1 MAKKFTKYFSK
12 FGLGQVG
19 GSLEI
24 TESMRNTLGGKGAGL
39 AVMSNMGFNIP
50 PGVTI
55 STEVSEI
62 FSSIFDDC
70 FDDAVAFVEGLAVA
84 TRREVTEIEE
94 HFGYAPMYAVRS
106 GAPVSMPGMMDTV
119 LNVGIHRGNIDEWV
133 ERIGE
138 RAAWDCYTRL
148 LMTIATSI
156 FEINDKQ
163 ISEIE
168 ISVAK
173 FKYGAKEKPD
183 SYADFNAKHLM
194 KFSEKLEKYLD
205 KQTPYYLAS
214 FFKKITGTK
223 GKVDFSEFING
234 KNCVHNQLCLT
245 IMTVLRSWSSDR
257 AKTYREINN
266 LQHVKGTAINI
277 QSMVFGNF
285 NNASC
290 SGVLFTRNPTTGE
303 PVMTG
308 EYLINAQGE
317 DVVAGNRTPHNIEE
331 MKLDMPSVYQELI
344 EESQRMEELFKDMM
358 DIEFTVQDGELFFLQ
373 SRAGKRSTQAKFIIA
388 LDFYNQNILSKEE
401 LKERIKIKDLEKLVM
416 PSISAETQ
424 KNSFTTGTPA
434 SGGVVKGVV
443 SLSSEKAVEMA
454 EKGQNVILF
463 AFTTTPDDIAGINSS
478 VGIVTQIGGV
488 TSHAAVVARGMDKTC
503 IVGVP
508 DMDHEGD
515 ALSFHDADVR
525 LKEGQEIVI
534 DGSTGA
540 IYFADKVD
548 IEDGKM
554 PDGVANLIYRD
565 IEKSNGFYFN
575 INDPYL
581 DSIDVEKIRGK
592 MYIKVKPHHV
602 GENMVDMIEAVAD
615 KVGRKHL
622 VLDISALAQQDSVDK
637 TVTSS
642 ILQISGIRS
651 YNKQNLLK
659 FSNYMDDFAKKTE
672 KQSFVTVVSGN
683 KKINYNIDPKRQ
695 KDKIDIDVQL
705 TQPIELEHF
714 ENIIFN

>member
-19 GSLEI
+19 GNLEI

-70 FDDAVAFVEGLAVA
+70 FDDAIVFVEGLAIA
-84 TRREVTEIEE
+84 TQNEVMPIED

-133 ERIGE
+133 KRIGE

-156 FEINDKQ
+156 FEISDKQ

-168 ISVAK
+168 ISVGK
-173 FKYGAKEKPD
+173 FKYGAKSKPE

-194 KFSEKLEKYLD
+194 KFADKLEKHLD
-205 KQTPYYLAS
+205 KETPYYLSAFFNKIVGSKKKVS
-214 FFKKITGTK
+214 FS
-223 GKVDFSEFING
+223 DFING

-303 PVMTG
+303 SVMTG
-308 EYLINAQGE
+308 EYLVNAQGE
-317 DVVAGNRTPHNIEE
+317 DVVAGNRTPNNIEE
-331 MKLDMPSVYQELI
+331 MKLEMPNVYKELV

-388 LDFYNQNILSKEE
+388 LDFYSKNILDKNE

-416 PSISAETQ
+416 PSVTAETQ
-424 KNSFTTGTPA
+424 KNSFTKGTPA
-434 SGGVVKGVV
+434 SGGVVKGIVC
-443 SLSSEKAVEMA
+443 LSSDKAVEMA
-454 EKGQNVILF
+454 NKGKNVILF
-463 AFTTTPDDIAGINSS
+463 AFTTTPDDIAGINAS

-515 ALSFHDADVR
+515 AVSFHDADVR
-525 LKEGQEIVI
+525 LKEGQEVVI
-534 DGSTGA
+534 DGSSGTV
-540 IYFADKVD
+540 YFADQVE

-554 PDGVANLIYRD
+554 PEGVANLIYRD

-581 DSIDVEKIRGK
+581 DSIDIEKIRGK
-592 MYIKVKPHHV
+592 MYIKVKPHHIS
-602 GENMVDMIEAVAD
+602 ENIVDMIESVAD

-622 VLDISALAQQDSVDK
+622 VLDISSLAQEDFVDK
-637 TVTSS
+637 TVASS
-642 ILQISGIRS
+642 ILQINGIRS
-651 YNKQNLLK
+651 YNKQNLLR
-659 FSNYMDDFAKKTE
+659 FSNYMDDFAKKTQ
-672 KQSFVTVVSGN
+672 KHSVVTVVSGN
-683 KKINYNIDPKRQ
+683 KKINYNIDPKR
-695 KDKIDIDVQL
+695 KSDKVDIDVQL
-705 TQPIELEHF
+705 TQPVELEHF
-714 ENIIFN
+714 ENIIFT